1 MPEQTAATIVLAA
14 LAELSRRV
22 DALHD
27 GVGEIKAEIVALSL
41 TGQKTLEQATRT
53 NGRLTKVESR
63 QAEHDEWHVIQDAT
77 IKGRKAQRED
87 DFATLNNVRDV
98 LADYIPLAFAVAIGV
113 GSTLLFVAGWDFWP
127 W

>member
-1 MPEQTAATIVLAA
+1 MPEQTAATILLAA
-14 LAELSRRV
+14 LAELTRRV

-63 QAEHDEWHVIQDAT
+63 QDEHDEWHVVQDAT
-77 IKGRKAQRED
+77 TKGRREQRQHDLES
-87 DFATLNNVRDV
+87 LNQLRDLV
-98 LADYIPLAFAVAIGV
+98 AEYIPLAFAVALGV
-113 GSTLLFVAGWDFWP
+113 TSTLLFVGKLDFWP